1 MTKLPQATDY
11 DSWRESE
18 TAVCVEEVM
27 ATFKKNVAKVTQLI
41 LAVVPQI
48 AKMDW
53 SDTINELKSLV
64 NGSIM
69 LPNQYSK

>member
-1 MTKLPQATDY
+1 
-11 DSWRESE
+11 
-18 TAVCVEEVM
+18 M

-53 SDTINELKSLV
+53 SDTINELKALV